1 MRNPFSCVNQKGHAV
16 VANLKDMVNKHASSN
31 YIMVLVH
38 DYATLKLRGG
48 GEGEEITIDEG

>member
-1 MRNPFSCVNQKGHAV
+1 VNQKGHAV

>member
-1 MRNPFSCVNQKGHAV
+1 VNYKGHVV
-16 VANLKDMVNKHASSN
+16 VASLKDMVNKHAYST

-48 GEGEEITIDEG
+48 GESE